1 MSGPRT
7 DIEIVTAT
15 AAQAADV
22 HRLISELAR
31 TTGLGSK
38 FSATVDDYL
47 ACGFGANPMFETLL
61 AKLDGV
67 IVGVALYFYTFSSWR
82 GEPGVYLQDLAVT
95 ESARS
100 CGIGER
106 LMLSLART
114 AGTRGA
120 THLRLA
126 VDHDN
131 LGACRFYE
139 RCGMTRTE
147 EDFIYEIDGA
157 AFARMGVDE

>member
-1 MSGPRT
+1 MQS
-7 DIEIVTAT
+7 
-15 AAQAADV
+15 
-22 HRLISELAR
+22 
-31 TTGLGSK
+31 SK
-38 FSATVDDYL
+38 FHGTVDDYL
-47 ACGFGANPMFETLL
+47 VYGFGANPMFETLI

-95 ESARS
+95 ESARG

-106 LMLSLART
+106 LMLNLARA
-114 AGTRGA
+114 AGARGA

-131 LGACRFYE
+131 IGACRFYE
-139 RCGMTRTE
+139 RCGLARTE
-147 EDFIYEIDGA
+147 ADFIYEIDGE
-157 AFARMGVDE
+157 AFARMSVDE